1 MMPTGKL
8 ALIAVLAALC
18 LPGRLIAAGAAGQ
31 QHADSAPRVHSTS
44 TKACPPQD
52 DLNSALAQASSFMRQ
67 ARYQDAA
74 ETLKPLS
81 SLHCDARASLLLA
94 AAFEAGGDLPQAEQ
108 TLQRA
113 HSVWPAN
120 NSIAASLAREYLGAG
135 EKDKAAQA
143 LAHFHA
149 TSTTPQQEM
158 ELAVAVDLAV
168 HQLVAAQAV
177 AQAAYRSY
185 PSVHTLLLLANALQ
199 LEGRYPEVN
208 RLLGDQRST
217 YADSPEFLITLAE
230 SESDASIFAA
240 ARDDLEHAIALDLK
254 SYQAHYLLGNVLSR
268 LNDPDRAIAEY
279 RQAIDLAPDQPRTY
293 FQLALVLRSRQDQP
307 GEEKV
312 LAQALAA
319 DGHYAPAHCE
329 LGRILLEEHRL
340 ADAVTHLTS
349 AIQFNPHSEEA
360 YYLLARAYA
369 GLGEKDKSEDTVK
382 RLVAVRKE
390 NRPNS
395 ENPKSGNNESG
406 RPAALETSTP

>member
-1 MMPTGKL
+1 
-8 ALIAVLAALC
+8 
-18 LPGRLIAAGAAGQ
+18 
-31 QHADSAPRVHSTS
+31 
-44 TKACPPQD
+44 
-52 DLNSALAQASSFMRQ
+52 
-67 ARYQDAA
+67 
-74 ETLKPLS
+74 
-81 SLHCDARASLLLA
+81 
-94 AAFEAGGDLPQAEQ
+94 
-108 TLQRA
+108 
-113 HSVWPAN
+113 
-120 NSIAASLAREYLGAG
+120 
-135 EKDKAAQA
+135 
-143 LAHFHA
+143 
-149 TSTTPQQEM
+149 M

-240 ARDDLEHAIALDLK
+240 ARDDLEHAIALDPK

>member
-1 MMPTGKL
+1 M
-8 ALIAVLAALC
+8 
-18 LPGRLIAAGAAGQ
+18 Q
-31 QHADSAPRVHSTS
+31 
-44 TKACPPQD
+44 
-52 DLNSALAQASSFMRQ
+52 Q
-67 ARYQDAA
+67 ARYKDAV
-74 ETLKPLS
+74 ETLKPLAA
-81 SLHCDARASLLLA
+81 LHCDARASLLLA
-94 AAFEAGGDLPQAEQ
+94 AAFDAGGDLPQAEQ

-113 HSVWPAN
+113 HSVWPSN

-149 TSTTPQQEM
+149 ASTTPQQEL
-158 ELAVAVDLAV
+158 ELAVVVYLAA
-168 HQLVAAQAV
+168 HQLAAAQTV

-199 LEGRYPEVN
+199 LQGRYPEVN
-208 RLLGDQRST
+208 RLLGEKRST

-240 ARDDLEHAIALDLK
+240 ARDDLEHAISLDQK
-254 SYQAHYLLGNVLSR
+254 SYQAHYLLGNVLFR

-279 RQAIDLAPDQPRTY
+279 RRAIDLAPDQPRTY
-293 FQLALVLRSRQDQP
+293 FQLALVLRSRQDQA
-307 GEEKV
+307 GEEQA
-312 LAQALAA
+312 LGQALAV
-319 DGHYAPAHCE
+319 DDHYAPAQCE

-340 ADAVTHLTS
+340 AEAVTHLSS

-369 GLGEKDKSEDTVK
+369 GLGEKDKSDETVK
-382 RLVAVRKE
+382 RLVEVRKE

-395 ENPKSGNNESG
+395 ESHDSENKNGS
-406 RPAALETSTP
+406 RPAAVQTPAP